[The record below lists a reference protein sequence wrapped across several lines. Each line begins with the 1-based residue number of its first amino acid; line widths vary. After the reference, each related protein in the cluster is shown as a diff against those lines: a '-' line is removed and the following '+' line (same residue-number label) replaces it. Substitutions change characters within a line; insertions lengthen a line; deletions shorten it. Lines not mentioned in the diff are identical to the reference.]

1 MAKFFR
7 KKNKLPLER
16 EHFLSL
22 FSGVE
27 SGLATTSAI
36 VAGLVASG
44 TREVSDLVTIA
55 IISFAVQAFNGA
67 VGRFSSEHTND
78 EIDDIEDEEGYKKPI
93 IDAVLQFIAHIGF
106 SLLILIPF
114 AYISNVFGATAIMVT
129 LTFTLMFSAGA
140 VKGVLVHNEVKKDGT
155 EMVYMAILV
164 IIVGTL
170 AGWIVK

>member
-16 EHFLSL
+16 EYFLSL

-44 TREVSDLVTIA
+44 TRETSDLVTIA
-55 IISFAVQAFNGA
+55 VISFAVQAFNGA
-67 VGRFSSEHTND
+67 VGRFSAEHTND
-78 EIDDIEDEEGYKKPI
+78 EIDDIEDVEGYRKPV
-93 IDAVLQFIAHIGF
+93 IDAILQFAAHVSF
-106 SLLILIPF
+106 SLIILLPF
-114 AYISNVFGATAIMVT
+114 AYIESVFAATGVMVFV
-129 LTFTLMFSAGA
+129 TFSLMFSAGA
-140 VKGVLVHNEVKKDGT
+140 IKGFIVHNKVKRDGT

-170 AGWIVK
+170 AGLVVK